1 MDGVI
6 LGRLGSINLVK
17 KENTL
22 QLECVLY
29 GEDFCV
35 NPSTQLFKA
44 VLEFNDDGEEFIKAE
59 ANNKALITLWS
70 WMSAA
75 EVDNLNQLI
84 GKHVSVQVENDE
96 LKDFQIISD
105 EKFEELSKLTE
116 EKTEN

>member
-1 MDGVI
+1 
-6 LGRLGSINLVK
+6 
-17 KENTL
+17 
-22 QLECVLY
+22 
-29 GEDFCV
+29 
-35 NPSTQLFKA
+35 
-44 VLEFNDDGEEFIKAE
+44 
-59 ANNKALITLWS
+59 
-70 WMSAA
+70 MSAA